1 MSPKH
6 LYAEFQAVPGAGDAV
21 ASLVA
26 GYRSEVLAEPGARRF
41 DAHRLRDDP
50 ERFFVYEE
58 YADDAAFAA
67 HLDSAANAVFNAA
80 LTPLVVGGG
89 SALTWLSEIPEPRAA
104 SGDGTAA
111 PSTDRTAAPTPDGP
125 VA

>member
-1 MSPKH
+1 MTSMH

-26 GYRSEVLAEPGARRF
+26 GYRRSVAEQPGAVRF

-50 ERFFVYEE
+50 DRFFVYEE
-58 YADDAAFAA
+58 YADDAAFRA
-67 HLDSAANAVFNAA
+67 HVSAPANAVFNAA
-80 LTPLVVGGG
+80 LAPLVVGGA
-89 SALTWLSEIPEPRAA
+89 SRLTWLAEIGDAHGVPEAA
-104 SGDGTAA
+104 
-111 PSTDRTAAPTPDGP
+111 